1 MNPAID
7 HSRVAVRQVDVF
19 HPRAPMKGFEKRR
32 QCMQSPQRSRHFYK
46 SLHCW
51 KIGLLHKFRDEEL
64 ILQAGIPD
72 VRSQTRLCRR
82 LHAGELTF
90 GNIFDDLR

>member
-1 MNPAID
+1 MVLN
-7 HSRVAVRQVDVF
+7 S
-19 HPRAPMKGFEKRR
+19 GKRR

-72 VRSQTRLCRR
+72 VRSQTRLILL
-82 LHAGELTF
+82 LHAVRSVPSARVS
-90 GNIFDDLR
+90 DLAEVGGSLFWSNPAW